1 MNKQFV
7 AWLITWLAATKKR
20 DLETV
25 LKLMTEDVIFMVPG

>member
-7 AWLITWLAATKKR
+7 GLVDTWLAATKKR

-25 LKLMTEDVIFMVPG
+25 LNLMNLLTTVLN